1 MSDPFEELGYG
12 KDFFNYRGPYHQF
25 ISQER
30 LTGHSG
36 VNSSSRSSGA
46 AAAQERDFE
55 SEVARAA
62 AAISAADYLLVCAGA
77 GLSADSGLGTYAD
90 VASQEAWQ
98 SRGFSYG
105 SLCMPSL
112 LEEQPEVRT
121 ATKKVQ
127 WLTLSLH
134 HLYSNFT

>member
-25 ISQER
+25 ISQEK
-30 LTGHSG
+30 LAVFTL
-36 VNSSSRSSGA
+36 NSSLGSSEA
-46 AAAQERDFE
+46 ADEQKLDFE
-55 SEVARAA
+55 MGVARAA
-62 AAISAADYLLVCAGA
+62 AVIHAADYLLVCAGA

-105 SLCMPSL
+105 NLCMPSL
-112 LEEQPEVRT
+112 LDEQPEVSR
-121 ATKKVQ
+121 ATKIFRFV
-127 WLTLSLH
+127 
-134 HLYSNFT
+134 F